1 MTAYAAASGLRA
13 DQAGS
18 ATRRQNLVA
27 PGERGR
33 FPEHCGHRA
42 VFVFA
47 ELDGVPDGAI
57 IELAAQAVE
66 DFELGPDR
74 GRLLSALART
84 DDFERVQLL
93 ALLFENGHD
102 VGGGAGAERHE
113 QEFHR
118 AGSLV
123 GLAVGIEGY
132 GVARGAG
139 GHEFLLA
146 T

>member
-1 MTAYAAASGLRA
+1 
-13 DQAGS
+13 
-18 ATRRQNLVA
+18 
-27 PGERGR
+27 
-33 FPEHCGHRA
+33 
-42 VFVFA
+42 
-47 ELDGVPDGAI
+47 ELDGVPDGGI
-57 IELAAQAVE
+57 VELAAQTVQ
-66 DFELGPDR
+66 DFELAPDR
-74 GRLLSALART
+74 GRLLGALART

-139 GHEFLLA
+139 GHEFLFANPRHGCALHA
-146 T
+146 ASFRQEYQTRGWDREARVDAV